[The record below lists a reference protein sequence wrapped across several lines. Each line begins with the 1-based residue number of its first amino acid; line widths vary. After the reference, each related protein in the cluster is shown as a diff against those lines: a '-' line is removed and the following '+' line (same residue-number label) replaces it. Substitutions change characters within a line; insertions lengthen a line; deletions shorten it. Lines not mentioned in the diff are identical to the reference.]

1 MISFTCSSCN
11 RIITVDQKY
20 SGKKGRCP
28 KCKSVV
34 VVPEQ
39 STVIVFN
46 CENCGHKIKV
56 PNKYSGK
63 KGKCPKCHEPVVIPS
78 HEKDKTVA
86 ERMVSVTCQMCGLV
100 IEVPEQASKAFT
112 ECPACG
118 SYVETSFVDA
128 MVESDSFAPP
138 PIDEQQYEEEPEENE
153 ESAGIDRRLIIIISA
168 VAAVVVIGLVI
179 LVAALK
185 LSRPR
190 PQRQPQSQV
199 VADTAAENRTETD
212 LEEEKTFAEKYISLL
227 ENGQIEEAFK
237 HHGPELAKDV
247 YKFSFEKLSGQIGRN
262 KIIEMNCTRAQR
274 RQFPEGERITLW
286 YDLSSEQ
293 GIQNVKMTIISTG
306 QDFKV
311 DRISSTDSRNNS
323 ISIGIGPQ
331 AVFSSSSQ
339 TTTPRRARP
348 SSGGLYTAIL
358 SGFAIGT
365 FFSAVCLW
373 IGMKITKVEG
383 TFIAMLGIAAI
394 SSLTGVIP
402 MFVCFIPCIGSLI
415 SLVVMF
421 VLLCKWTDA
430 EFWPDAIGIVL
441 ISGAVSIFAR
451 MLLGFIVSM
460 A

>member
-1 MISFTCSSCN
+1 MISFTCSSCG
-11 RIITVDQKY
+11 RIISVDEKY
-20 SGKKGRCP
+20 SGKKGKCP
-28 KCKSVV
+28 KCGGMVTI
-34 VVPEQ
+34 PAR
-39 STVIVFN
+39 STVIVFHCRN
-46 CENCGHKIKV
+46 CEHKIKV
-56 PNKYSGK
+56 PGKYGGK

-78 HEKDKTVA
+78 LEKDKTVA
-86 ERMVSVTCQMCGLV
+86 DKMVNVTCQMCGLV
-100 IEVPEQASKAFT
+100 IEVPEHTSKAFT
-112 ECPACG
+112 ECPSCG

-138 PIDEQQYEEEPEENE
+138 PIDEQQYEEESEEYV

-199 VADTAAENRTETD
+199 VADTAAENQTETD

-274 RQFPEGERITLW
+274 RQFPEGERISLW

-339 TTTPRRARP
+339 ATAPRRARP
-348 SSGGLYTAIL
+348 SSGDLFTAIL

-373 IGMKITKVEG
+373 IGMKITRVEG
-383 TFIAMLGIAAI
+383 TFVAMLGIAAI
-394 SSLTGVIP
+394 SSLASIIP
-402 MFVCFIPCIGSLI
+402 SVFCFIPCVGLLFNLVIMLVLI
-415 SLVVMF
+415 
-421 VLLCKWTDA
+421 CKWTDA
-430 EFWPDAIGIVL
+430 ELWPEAIGMVL
-441 ISGAVSIFAR
+441 ISGFVGMFAIR
-451 MLLGFIVSM
+451 LLNFVTSM